1 MLVERQ
7 LGMGM
12 MLKLGLKWFMEV
24 VDASGFFVSAFIML
38 MSGKTI
44 WQR

>member
-1 MLVERQ
+1 
-7 LGMGM
+7 MGM

-38 MSGKTI
+38 MLGKKI